1 MNFYV
6 NNVLEK
12 KHMNHTNKLIKL
24 SEYYPY
30 IKTTINGQTIHNR
43 NIKFK
48 VLDRIKFN
56 FNHHYFV
63 KDDSIENNYLYITSK
78 FKHPTSIIL
87 FCK

>member
-30 IKTTINGQTIHNR
+30 IKTTLKELASELDKQILNDEAYQFFQYWNYDVENEIN
-43 NIKFK
+43 NI
-48 VLDRIKFN
+48 
-56 FNHHYFV
+56 
-63 KDDSIENNYLYITSK
+63 NNAYE
-78 FKHPTSIIL
+78 
-87 FCK
+87 